1 MNGRPYGPPCRP
13 SMRMRPPFFR
23 RFAIVA
29 AFFLLCTI
37 VGFATLV
44 SLAIGRSMLVATAV
58 AIAIAT
64 VAAVTTM
71 FRRIGRPLDAVM
83 AAANRVATGDYSV
96 RVTEQGP
103 PAIRALA
110 RSFNTMTTRLESH
123 DRVRRN
129 LMADVAHELRTPLT
143 VIQGK
148 LEGLVDGVYPRDER
162 QLQQLLEQTQV
173 LSRLIE
179 DLRTLA
185 LSESGALKL
194 ERDTVDLASLAGDVA
209 AAFAADAAQQGVR
222 IDVDAPR
229 DLPPVDAD
237 PVRIR
242 EVIGNL
248 LANAIRHT
256 PRSGSVRVQLAA
268 SNGHVSVEIRD
279 TGRGMSADEIARAFD
294 RFYKGAESRGSGL
307 GLTIAKSL
315 VAAHGGEMHASSEPG
330 LGTTIG
336 FRLPRATEGEAAG
349 ERLP

>member
-1 MNGRPYGPPCRP
+1 
-13 SMRMRPPFFR
+13 
-23 RFAIVA
+23 
-29 AFFLLCTI
+29 
-37 VGFATLV
+37 
-44 SLAIGRSMLVATAV
+44 MLVGTAV

-64 VAAVTTM
+64 VAAVTAM

-83 AAANRVATGDYSV
+83 AAANRVATGDYTV

-110 RSFNTMTTRLESH
+110 RSFNTMTARLESH

-143 VIQGK
+143 VIRGK
-148 LEGLVDGVYPRDER
+148 LEGLVDGVYPRDDR
-162 QLQQLLEQTQV
+162 QLQQLLEETQV

-194 ERDTVDLASLAGDVA
+194 EKDTIDLVSLAGDVA
-209 AAFAADAAQQGVR
+209 AAFAGDAAQHRVS
-222 IDVDAPR
+222 IDVDAPG

-248 LANAIRHT
+248 LSNAIRHT
-256 PRSGSVRVQLAA
+256 PESGSVRVQLAA
-268 SNGHVSVEIRD
+268 SNGHVAVDVRD

-336 FRLPRATEGEAAG
+336 FTLPRTTEPRSAG
-349 ERLP
+349 